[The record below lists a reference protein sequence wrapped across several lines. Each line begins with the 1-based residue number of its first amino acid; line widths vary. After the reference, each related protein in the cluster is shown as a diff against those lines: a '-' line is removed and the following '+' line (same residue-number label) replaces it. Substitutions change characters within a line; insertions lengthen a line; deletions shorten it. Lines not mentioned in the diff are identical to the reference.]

1 MAVYGYARVSTKDQN
16 VNRQIDAL
24 RAFPV
29 PENCIFVDRWTGADF
44 QRPAYQDMLAELDPG
59 DTLVMGSID
68 RLGRNYEEIL
78 EQWRVLTRE
87 KKADL
92 VVLDMPLLNTRDAQR
107 DLTGTFLADVV
118 LQLLSYIAQV
128 ERESIRRRQAEG
140 IAAAKARG
148 ARFGRPVKE
157 RPSCYADARARF
169 ERGETTSASAAEE
182 CGVCRSTFWKWV
194 RADREAEAQGGGSGS
209 VRRHGKAA
217 RTGAMRRR
225 AGAGAEVRREP

>member
-29 PENCIFVDRWTGADF
+29 PENCIFVDRWMGADF
-44 QRPAYQDMLAELDPG
+44 QRPAYQDMLGELDPG

-92 VVLDMPLLNTRDAQR
+92 VVLDMPLLNMRDAHR

-140 IAAAKARG
+140 
-148 ARFGRPVKE
+148 P
-157 RPSCYADARARF
+157 
-169 ERGETTSASAAEE
+169 
-182 CGVCRSTFWKWV
+182 
-194 RADREAEAQGGGSGS
+194 
-209 VRRHGKAA
+209 
-217 RTGAMRRR
+217 RR
-225 AGAGAEVRREP
+225 AGRGSGVR